1 MKAFKRADCTDGA
14 GTADVAVGDGETF
27 CADARNA
34 ATAAEF
40 SGGRADMRTRG
51 YKSLIAVIVAF
62 VSCYPFTHGR

>member
-1 MKAFKRADCTDGA
+1 MRAHRFKALKAFKRADCTDGA

-40 SGGRADMRTRG
+40 SGG
-51 YKSLIAVIVAF
+51 
-62 VSCYPFTHGR
+62 